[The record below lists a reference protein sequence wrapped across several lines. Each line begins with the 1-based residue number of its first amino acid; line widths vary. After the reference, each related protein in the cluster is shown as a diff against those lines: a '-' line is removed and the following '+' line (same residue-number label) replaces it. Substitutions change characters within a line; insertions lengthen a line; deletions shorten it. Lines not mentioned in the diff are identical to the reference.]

1 MSIPGAAGLREATWV
16 QSGWRALSAC
26 WVHCCVCITGGQQH
40 SSIQLNSLH
49 THVTP
54 LLQQWAVAWVE
65 QMCHWNQECLPW
77 ARTAQS
83 PGHTCQGWGMAT
95 CSNTSPVATGYTRC
109 PVYPAHKNLLSSPRS
124 TCSVYFQV
132 CCSLLDS
139 PPLPFNLEK
148 ERQKGNVSCI
158 LYYATMA
165 AACDCLLGW
174 LFSGNGQDV
183 GMIRKGMWAS
193 LQLLDTILLL
203 QGNLQDW
210 STPFAWTSQIP
221 NTNFCTLWMKIPPS
235 CFTASAPNLWGKVQ

>member
-26 WVHCCVCITGGQQH
+26 WVHCRVCITGGQQH

-95 CSNTSPVATGYTRC
+95 CSNTRLQAIPDAQCTQHTKICSAPQGPLALYIFRCVAPSWIHLPSPLTWKRRGR
-109 PVYPAHKNLLSSPRS
+109 R
-124 TCSVYFQV
+124 
-132 CCSLLDS
+132 
-139 PPLPFNLEK
+139 
-148 ERQKGNVSCI
+148 
-158 LYYATMA
+158 
-165 AACDCLLGW
+165 
-174 LFSGNGQDV
+174 
-183 GMIRKGMWAS
+183 GMSHA
-193 LQLLDTILLL
+193 
-203 QGNLQDW
+203 
-210 STPFAWTSQIP
+210 
-221 NTNFCTLWMKIPPS
+221 FCTMPPWQQPV
-235 CFTASAPNLWGKVQ
+235 TAC